1 VWKDNG
7 SFEGALYETA
17 APPGKCPTVI
27 TDPACPQAST
37 SIKQIG
43 TVKATFTGIFPLDDT
58 GPQAKIEAF
67 SRTNTLLF
75 SSRVIPISL

>member
-1 VWKDNG
+1 ML
-7 SFEGALYETA
+7 FETA
-17 APPGKCPTVI
+17 ALPGKCLSEI
-27 TDPACPQAST
+27 TDPACPQANVG
-37 SIKQIG
+37 IKQIG

-67 SRTNTLLF
+67 SPTNALLF

>member
-1 VWKDNG
+1 M
-7 SFEGALYETA
+7 LYETA
-17 APPGKCPTVI
+17 ALPGKCLNAV
-27 TDPACPQAST
+27 TDPACPQVSVG
-37 SIKQIG
+37 IKQIG

-67 SRTNTLLF
+67 SPNNSLLF